1 MLSIYEVV
9 GTRLPLILVVLAF
22 AVLAF
27 AGLSTATSSAAG
39 GVVGQRVVAGPRNN
53 AAKQGS
59 NRTAAVSASP
69 LLAPTAACPL
79 QNDLD
84 APPAVQEASMEC
96 LIDFARRHAGI
107 EELTESADLRQ
118 SAADKAADVLSC
130 DDFSHFACGREF
142 SYWIEQTGYMSS
154 PCWHVGENLA
164 WGAGEYGSARAIFTA
179 WMRSPAHRDNL
190 LGAYADTGINV
201 QVGEL
206 GGLRGIHVWAAH
218 FGSHCE

>member
-1 MLSIYEVV
+1 MVSIYEDV
-9 GTRLPLILVVLAF
+9 GTRLPLVF
-22 AVLAF
+22 AVLALS
-27 AGLSTATSSAAG
+27 GLPTATSSAA
-39 GVVGQRVVAGPRNN
+39 VVGVAGQRAVAGPRND
-53 AAKQGS
+53 AAKRSS
-59 NRTAAVSASP
+59 NQTAASSASP
-69 LLAPTAACPL
+69 FVAPIAACPL

-84 APPAVQEASMEC
+84 APPAVQEAAMEC
-96 LIDFARRHAGI
+96 LIDFARHRVGI

-142 SYWIEQTGYMSS
+142 SYWIEQTGYMSA

-164 WGAGEYGSARAIFTA
+164 WGAGEYGSARSIFTA

-190 LGAYADTGINV
+190 LGAYADTGISV

-206 GGLRGIHVWAAH
+206 GGFRGIRVWAAH
-218 FGSHCE
+218 FGSHCD